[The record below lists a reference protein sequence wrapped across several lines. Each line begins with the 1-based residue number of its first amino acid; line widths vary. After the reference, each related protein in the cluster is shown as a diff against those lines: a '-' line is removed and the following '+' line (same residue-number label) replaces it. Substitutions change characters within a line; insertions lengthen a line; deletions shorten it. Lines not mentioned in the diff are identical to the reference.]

1 MDALTFI
8 AEIAKALAWPVASVV
23 IALIF
28 RAQIQALLLRMKKG
42 KLGPAEFE
50 FEEGVREL
58 QRTEQLPPVA
68 SESSAIETASSDRVA
83 KEPRSVVLE
92 AWLKVEAAIDSLGK
106 KSGHFNALA
115 RPGSSLLAKLL
126 LKAGVLPPEL
136 HSLYRELQQ
145 LRNQASHD
153 LDFKPSA
160 ESVFTYVR
168 LAQHLEAELSKA
180 ESAL

>member
-8 AEIAKALAWPVASVV
+8 AEIAKALAWPAASVA

-28 RAQIQALLLRMKKG
+28 RAQIQTLLLRVKKG

-58 QRTEQLPPVA
+58 QQAEQLPPAVPDA
-68 SESSAIETASSDRVA
+68 SSIETPSSDRVA

-92 AWLKVEAAIDSLGK
+92 AWLKVEAAINNLGK

-115 RPGSSLLAKLL
+115 PPGSSLLAKLL
-126 LKAGVLPPEL
+126 QKAGVLPPEL
-136 HSLYRELQQ
+136 FSLYRELQQ

-153 LDFKPSA
+153 LDFKPTV
-160 ESVFTYVR
+160 ESVFAYVR

-180 ESAL
+180 ERAL